1 MQSNLDRIG
10 ENNAEAKRIIEQV
23 RSDYNVIPYVEPVE
37 LDPALDRT
45 LEDIL
50 LGMSEPPEEP

>member
-1 MQSNLDRIG
+1 MQANLDRIA

-23 RSDYNVIPYVEPVE
+23 RADYNVTPYVEPVD

-50 LGMSEPPEEP
+50 LGMSDDSEGT